1 MTSIAKVKCMG
12 KCMGFAIGPVMSQAT
27 PAVHG
32 LIGFLNF
39 IFFAIKQAKM
49 DFVFKLSFFSSSC
62 DQPEFQKKTAKFLI
76 INKAKIESKKKP

>member
-1 MTSIAKVKCMG
+1 MSAWAFTV
-12 KCMGFAIGPVMSQAT
+12 GPVMSQAT

-49 DFVFKLSFFSSSC
+49 DFVFKLSFFLQSVTN
-62 DQPEFQKKTAKFLI
+62 QNF
-76 INKAKIESKKKP
+76 KKKIKIFYHKQGKNREKKKKESG